1 MPRWARRA
9 LIIVATIAAVVLGS
23 LGITAV
29 LAAPARVEKK
39 ASVSKT
45 LRVAD
50 KVAKRNAEL
59 LRRLA

>member
-1 MPRWARRA
+1 MTFTARISNRVEVRSHA
-9 LIIVATIAAVVLGS
+9 RS
-23 LGITAV
+23 S
-29 LAAPARVEKK
+29 ARVEKK